1 MRKRTRKE
9 LRSLD
14 RRRKRDSRR
23 PRSATP
29 AGARYDLASLF
40 RGLYH
45 RVARRLGVD
54 PSYVSRVARRERRS
68 KIIEE
73 ELRRE
78 LSKILKNIGQ
88 GSGRVARMAGR
99 KKVPEEAAKKAAR
112 KGK

>member
-14 RRRKRDSRR
+14 RKRKPDSHR

-29 AGARYDLASLF
+29 ARARYDLASLF

-68 KIIEE
+68 KIIEK

-88 GSGRVARMAGR
+88 GAGAWR
-99 KKVPEEAAKKAAR
+99 
-112 KGK
+112 G

>member
-1 MRKRTRKE
+1 MRKRTRKK

-14 RRRKRDSRR
+14 RKRKGNSRR

-29 AGARYDLASLF
+29 EPARYDLASLF

-68 KIIEE
+68 KVIEHA
-73 ELRRE
+73 LRRE

-88 GSGRVARMAGR
+88 RGGRVAQGAARRKSRTEAG
-99 KKVPEEAAKKAAR
+99 KKAGENR
-112 KGK
+112 

>member
-1 MRKRTRKE
+1 MRRRTRKE

-14 RRRKRDSRR
+14 RKRKRDSRR
-23 PRSATP
+23 PRSTTP
-29 AGARYDLASLF
+29 ARARYDLASLF

-68 KIIEE
+68 KIIEK

-88 GSGRVARMAGR
+88 GGGRVAQA
-99 KKVPEEAAKKAAR
+99 AAR
-112 KGK
+112 